1 MSIRFVS
8 PRLGLLCLAVPLFTT
23 VGWGFDNASRDKLV
37 GVWQSQESGDS
48 AGVWTI
54 EAKDGDV
61 FKLIESHGDQ
71 KLLEI
76 ECTTSGKDCKVKD
89 SGKNAKVSLWFNGDK
104 LVGLE
109 TKGDEVVKRRFT
121 VTETGDTLDI
131 EVMPISPSGKT
142 EVAHYKRVHQ

>member
-61 FKLIESHGDQ
+61 FKLIESHGRPKAARNRMHDVGQ
-71 KLLEI
+71 RLQSEGFGKERQSLL
-76 ECTTSGKDCKVKD
+76 
-89 SGKNAKVSLWFNGDK
+89 
-104 LVGLE
+104 
-109 TKGDEVVKRRFT
+109 VVQRRQARGT
-121 VTETGDTLDI
+121 
-131 EVMPISPSGKT
+131 
-142 EVAHYKRVHQ
+142 